1 MRVLVTVA
9 SRHGA
14 TREIGGEIA
23 AVLRGAGHT
32 VDEVDPDDVEQV
44 HDYDAVV
51 LGSAVYVGRLAV
63 ALRDLVERQGGFLRS
78 MPVWLFWSG
87 PVGDPPMPPTVP
99 DDVDVVA
106 AHAGVEQPKC
116 FVGRLD
122 RAGLGLSE
130 RALVALTSAQTGDFR
145 DFEEVR
151 TWAAA
156 VAEELAKPAA
166 TV

>member
-14 TREIGGEIA
+14 TREIGAEVA

-32 VDEVDPDDVEQV
+32 VEEIDPDEVEHVA
-44 HDYDAVV
+44 DYDAVV

-63 ALRDLVERQGGFLRS
+63 ALRDLVERQGAHLRS

-106 AHAGVEQPKC
+106 RHAGAEDPKC
-116 FVGRLD
+116 FVGRLE
-122 RAGLGLSE
+122 RAGLDLSE
-130 RALVALTSAQTGDFR
+130 RALVALTSAPVGDFR
-145 DFEEVR
+145 DFDEVR
-151 TWAAA
+151 TWAVS
-156 VAEELAKPAA
+156 VAEELARPAA

>member
-63 ALRDLVERQGGFLRS
+63 ALRDLVERQGAFLRD

-106 AHAGVEQPKC
+106 EHAGVEQPKC

-122 RAGLGLSE
+122 RGGLGLSE

-145 DFEEVR
+145 DWDEVR
-151 TWAAA
+151 AWAVS
-156 VAEELAKPAA
+156 VAEELGKPAA
-166 TV
+166 NV

>member
-14 TREIGGEIA
+14 TREIGAEVA

-44 HDYDAVV
+44 HGYDAVV

-63 ALRDLVERQGGFLRS
+63 AMRDLVERQGAHLRS

-87 PVGDPPMPPTVP
+87 PVGDPPLPPTVP

-106 AHAGVEQPKC
+106 GHAGVEQPKC
-116 FVGRLD
+116 FVGRLE
-122 RAGLGLSE
+122 RSELGLSE
-130 RALVALTSAQTGDFR
+130 RALVALTGAQTGDFR
-145 DFEEVR
+145 DWDEVR
-151 TWAAA
+151 AWAVT
-156 VAEELAKPAA
+156 VAEELSRPPA